1 VDNKPFDVYQRVR
14 MSASLFIFIL
24 ALLVPKEAD
33 TIVWFAW
40 IISLFINFK

>member
-1 VDNKPFDVYQRVR
+1 

-24 ALLVPKEAD
+24 AVIVPHEAD

-40 IISLFINFK
+40 FISLFIDFE